1 MTTPQPAPRWSASTD
16 LDVRAAT
23 GGAARLLTDAD
34 TPQVA
39 ELADADP
46 VANVFVASLLQA
58 GRRTGPR
65 GRTAATCFLGVA
77 DPDDGPAAALRA
89 VAWVGSNVVPLAI
102 PGAARHALTLGRAAA
117 ALRRRFGSL
126 YGPADQV
133 LGIEAM
139 LASHGHRPRSVR
151 PDQPLMVAR
160 GPGTVQPSP
169 TLRQAQPADL
179 DTVLPASAAMF
190 EEELG
195 FSPLRQGAASYRDR
209 VHRLIQAGR
218 VLIEPGEDDG
228 QAPGRMPLFKADLGV
243 LSMDC
248 VQVQGVW
255 VRPDRRGEGLAAP
268 AMAAVVQYAARTA
281 DHVSLYVNAYNE
293 PAVRTYA
300 RVGFEQVGTFATV
313 LY

>member
-1 MTTPQPAPRWSASTD
+1 MTTLQPAPRWSASTD

-23 GGAARLLTDAD
+23 DGAARLLTDAD
-34 TPQVA
+34 TPRVA
-39 ELADADP
+39 ALADADP

-65 GRTAATCFLGVA
+65 GGTAGTCFLGVV
-77 DPDDGPAAALRA
+77 DPDDGPSAPLRA

-139 LASHGHRPRSVR
+139 LAARGHRPRSVR

-160 GPGTVQPSP
+160 GRGAVPASP
-169 TLRQAQPADL
+169 TLRQARPADL
-179 DTVLPASAAMF
+179 ETVLPASAAMF

-209 VHRLIQAGR
+209 VQRLIQTGR
-218 VLIEPGEDDG
+218 VLIEPGEE
-228 QAPGRMPLFKADLGV
+228 PGRMPLFKADLGV
-243 LSMDC
+243 LSLDC

-268 AMAAVVQYAARTA
+268 AMAAVVEYAARTA

>member
-1 MTTPQPAPRWSASTD
+1 MTTLQPAPRWSASTD

-23 GGAARLLTDAD
+23 DGAARLLTDAD
-34 TPQVA
+34 TPLVA
-39 ELADADP
+39 ALAGADP
-46 VANVFVASLLQA
+46 VANVFVSSLLQA

-65 GRTAATCFLGVA
+65 GGTAGTCFLGVV
-77 DPDDGPAAALRA
+77 DPDDGPAAELRA

-126 YGPADQV
+126 YGPAEQV

-139 LASHGHRPRSVR
+139 LAARGHRPRSVR

-160 GPGTVQPSP
+160 GQGSVTASQ

-179 DTVLPASAAMF
+179 ETVLPASAAMF

-209 VHRLIQAGR
+209 IQRLIQTGR
-218 VLIEPGEDDG
+218 VLIEPGRE
-228 QAPGRMPLFKADLGV
+228 PGELPVFKADLGV
-243 LSMDC
+243 LSLDC

-268 AMAAVVQYAARTA
+268 AMASVVEYAARTA
-281 DHVSLYVNAYNE
+281 DAVSLYVNAYNE
-293 PAVRTYA
+293 PAMRTYA

>member
-1 MTTPQPAPRWSASTD
+1 MTTLQPAPRWSASTD

-23 GGAARLLTDAD
+23 DGAARLLTDSD
-34 TPQVA
+34 TPLVA
-39 ELADADP
+39 ALADADP

-65 GRTAATCFLGVA
+65 GGTAGTCFLGVV
-77 DPDDGPAAALRA
+77 DPDDGPSAPLRA

-139 LASHGHRPRSVR
+139 LAARGHRPRSVR

-160 GPGTVQPSP
+160 GRGAVPASP

-179 DTVLPASAAMF
+179 ETVLPASAAMF

-209 VHRLIQAGR
+209 VQRLIQAGR
-218 VLIEPGEDDG
+218 VLIEPGEE
-228 QAPGRMPLFKADLGV
+228 PGRMPLFKADLGV
-243 LSMDC
+243 LSLDC

-268 AMAAVVQYAARTA
+268 AMAAVVEYAARTA

-293 PAVRTYA
+293 PAMRTYA

>member
-1 MTTPQPAPRWSASTD
+1 MTTLQPAPRWSASTD

-23 GGAARLLTDAD
+23 DGAARLLTDAD
-34 TPQVA
+34 TPAVA
-39 ELADADP
+39 ALAGADP
-46 VANVFVASLLQA
+46 VANVFVSSLLQA

-65 GRTAATCFLGVA
+65 GGTAGTCFLGVV
-77 DPDDGPAAALRA
+77 DPDDGPAAELRA

-102 PGAARHALTLGRAAA
+102 PGAARHALTLGKAAA

-139 LASHGHRPRSVR
+139 LAARGHRPRSVR

-160 GPGTVQPSP
+160 GQGSVTASQ

-179 DTVLPASAAMF
+179 ETVLPASAAMF

-209 VHRLIQAGR
+209 IQRLIQTGR
-218 VLIEPGEDDG
+218 VLIEPGRE
-228 QAPGRMPLFKADLGV
+228 PGELPVFKADLGV
-243 LSMDC
+243 LSLDC

-268 AMAAVVQYAARTA
+268 AMASVVEYAARTA
-281 DHVSLYVNAYNE
+281 DAVSLYVNAYNE
-293 PAVRTYA
+293 PAMRTYA

>member
-1 MTTPQPAPRWSASTD
+1 MTTLQPAPRWSASTD

-23 GGAARLLTDAD
+23 DGAARLLTDAD
-34 TPQVA
+34 TPAVA
-39 ELADADP
+39 ALAGADP
-46 VANVFVASLLQA
+46 VANVFVSSLLQA

-65 GRTAATCFLGVA
+65 GGTAGSCFLGVV
-77 DPDDGPAAALRA
+77 DPDDGPAAELRA

-139 LASHGHRPRSVR
+139 LAARGHRPRSVR

-160 GPGTVQPSP
+160 GQGSVTASQ

-179 DTVLPASAAMF
+179 ETVLPASAAMF

-209 VHRLIQAGR
+209 IQRLIQTGR
-218 VLIEPGEDDG
+218 VLIEPGRE
-228 QAPGRMPLFKADLGV
+228 PGELPVFKADLGV
-243 LSMDC
+243 LSLDC

-268 AMAAVVQYAARTA
+268 AMASVVEYAARTA
-281 DHVSLYVNAYNE
+281 DAVSLYVNAYNE
-293 PAVRTYA
+293 PAMRTYA

>member
-1 MTTPQPAPRWSASTD
+1 MTTLQPAPRWSASTD

-23 GGAARLLTDAD
+23 DGAARLLTDAD
-34 TPQVA
+34 TPLVA
-39 ELADADP
+39 ALADADP

-65 GRTAATCFLGVA
+65 GGTAGTCFLGVV
-77 DPDDGPAAALRA
+77 DPDDGPSAPLRA

-139 LASHGHRPRSVR
+139 LAARGHRPRSVR

-160 GPGTVQPSP
+160 GRGAVPASP

-179 DTVLPASAAMF
+179 ETVLPASAAMF

-209 VHRLIQAGR
+209 VQRLIQTGR
-218 VLIEPGEDDG
+218 VLIEPGEE
-228 QAPGRMPLFKADLGV
+228 PGRMPLFKADLGV
-243 LSMDC
+243 LSLDC

-268 AMAAVVQYAARTA
+268 AMAAVVEYAARTA

>member
-1 MTTPQPAPRWSASTD
+1 MTTLQPAPRWSASTD

-23 GGAARLLTDAD
+23 DGAARLLTDAD
-34 TPQVA
+34 TPAVA
-39 ELADADP
+39 ALAGADP
-46 VANVFVASLLQA
+46 VANVFVSSLLQA

-65 GRTAATCFLGVA
+65 GGTAGTCFLGVV
-77 DPDDGPAAALRA
+77 DPDDGPAAELRA

-139 LASHGHRPRSVR
+139 LAARGHRPRSVR

-160 GPGTVQPSP
+160 GQGSVTASQ

-179 DTVLPASAAMF
+179 ETVLPASAAMF

-209 VHRLIQAGR
+209 IQRLIQTGR
-218 VLIEPGEDDG
+218 VLIEPGRE
-228 QAPGRMPLFKADLGV
+228 PGELPVFKADLGV
-243 LSMDC
+243 LSLDC

-268 AMAAVVQYAARTA
+268 AMASVVEYAARTA
-281 DHVSLYVNAYNE
+281 DAVSLYVNAYNE
-293 PAVRTYA
+293 PAMRTYA

>member
-1 MTTPQPAPRWSASTD
+1 MTTLQPAPRWSASTD

-23 GGAARLLTDAD
+23 DGAARLLTDAD
-34 TPQVA
+34 TAQVA
-39 ELADADP
+39 ALADADP

-65 GRTAATCFLGVA
+65 GGAAGTCLLGVM
-77 DPDDGPAAALRA
+77 DPDDGPSAPLRA
-89 VAWVGSNVVPLAI
+89 VAWVGSNVVPLAM
-102 PGAARHALTLGRAAA
+102 PGAARHALILGRAVA

-133 LGIEAM
+133 LGIEAV
-139 LASHGHRPRSVR
+139 LGARGHRPRSIR

-160 GPGTVQPSP
+160 GRGAVAASG

-179 DTVLPASAAMF
+179 ETVLPASAAMF

-195 FSPLRQGAASYRDR
+195 FSPFRQGAAAYRDR

-218 VLIEPGEDDG
+218 VLIEPGLAHGEE
-228 QAPGRMPLFKADLGV
+228 PGRMPLFKADLGV
-243 LSMDC
+243 LSLDC

-255 VRPDRRGEGLAAP
+255 VRPDRRGQGLAAP
-268 AMAAVVQYAARTA
+268 AMAAVVEYAARTA
-281 DHVSLYVNAYNE
+281 GHVSLYVNAYNE
-293 PAVRTYA
+293 PAMRTYA

>member
-1 MTTPQPAPRWSASTD
+1 MTTLQPAPRWSASTD

-23 GGAARLLTDAD
+23 DGAARLLTDAD
-34 TPQVA
+34 TPLVA
-39 ELADADP
+39 ALADADP

-65 GRTAATCFLGVA
+65 GGTAGTCFLGVV
-77 DPDDGPAAALRA
+77 DPDDGPAAPLRA
-89 VAWVGSNVVPLAI
+89 VAWVGSNVVPMAI
-102 PGAARHALTLGRAAA
+102 PGAARHALTLGKAAA

-139 LASHGHRPRSVR
+139 LGARGHRPRSVR

-160 GPGTVQPSP
+160 GKGTVAASQ

-195 FSPLRQGAASYRDR
+195 FSPLRQGAAAYRDR
-209 VHRLIQAGR
+209 IQRLIQAGR
-218 VLIEPGEDDG
+218 VLIEPGEE
-228 QAPGRMPLFKADLGV
+228 PGDLPAFKADLGV
-243 LSMDC
+243 LSLDC

-268 AMAAVVQYAARTA
+268 AMASVVEYAARTA
-281 DHVSLYVNAYNE
+281 DAVSLYVNAYNE
-293 PAVRTYA
+293 PAMRTYA